1 MSEQVIVE
9 NLTDRFFAH
18 VWHHL
23 LNQSATVTAKGAA
36 VVVLTRF
43 ATNCFNGAI
52 LRLRYGVLNDLLSA
66 GDP

>member
-9 NLTDRFFAH
+9 NLTDLFLC
-18 VWHHL
+18 HL
-23 LNQSATVTAKGAA
+23 PNQSATVTAKGAG

-43 ATNCFNGAI
+43 VTNCFNGAI
-52 LRLRYGVLNDLLSA
+52 LRLCYGVLNGLLSA